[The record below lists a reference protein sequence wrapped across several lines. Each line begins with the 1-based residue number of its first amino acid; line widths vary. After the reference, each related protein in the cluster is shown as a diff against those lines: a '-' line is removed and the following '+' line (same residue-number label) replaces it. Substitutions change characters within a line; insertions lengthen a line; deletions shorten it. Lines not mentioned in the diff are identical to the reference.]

1 MSDMIVHPDA
11 VNLAVLVARLWLGGM
26 MFAHG
31 VRHVQAVRSG
41 PGMAQ
46 WFESLG
52 LRNGRLQAMN
62 VTLTEL
68 VFGATVLLGLATPLS
83 YGAVASIVLVALM
96 TAHRKNGFFINNPG
110 QGYEY
115 VATIAVL
122 SVVFAMLGPGEWSL
136 DHAIG
141 WSFPFQPW
149 TALVVSLVVGVGG
162 TAVFLAAFWRPKSVE
177 QA

>member
-1 MSDMIVHPDA
+1 MSELWTHPDA
-11 VNLAVLVARLWLGGM
+11 FNLAVLVARLWLGGM

-52 LRNGRLQAMN
+52 LKNGPLQAMN
-62 VTLTEL
+62 VTMTEL
-68 VFGATVLLGLATPLS
+68 LFGATVVLGLVTPLS
-83 YGAVASIVLVALM
+83 YGATASIVLVALM

-122 SVVFAMLGPGEWSL
+122 STVFAMIGPGEWSL

-141 WSFPFQPW
+141 WSFPFDPW
-149 TALVVSLVVGVGG
+149 ISLAIALVVGVGG
-162 TAVFLAAFWRPKSVE
+162 TAVFLGMFWRPKSVE
-177 QA
+177 QG